1 MKVKWFVNSKRKQK
15 GNLINLPSQID
26 SWPFS
31 QFPRESINFSYYL
44 FQTIINLHFLSIRFS
59 RPPFLQSLASKFWKF
74 SYQTCWS
81 KAASKEIV
89 TSDLLL
95 SCIAPSVD

>member
-74 SYQTCWS
+74 SYQFI
-81 KAASKEIV
+81 KPQEY
-89 TSDLLL
+89 
-95 SCIAPSVD
+95 P